1 MLKLVTSRHPI
12 NTKYRVIITESQ
24 FKILAQNLISEA
36 EKVNKNQL
44 STKTK
49 NYYES

>member
-1 MLKLVTSRHPI
+1 MLNLATSRLSITTIH
-12 NTKYRVIITESQ
+12 RVIITESQ

-36 EKVNKNQL
+36 EKGNKNQP

-49 NYYES
+49 N